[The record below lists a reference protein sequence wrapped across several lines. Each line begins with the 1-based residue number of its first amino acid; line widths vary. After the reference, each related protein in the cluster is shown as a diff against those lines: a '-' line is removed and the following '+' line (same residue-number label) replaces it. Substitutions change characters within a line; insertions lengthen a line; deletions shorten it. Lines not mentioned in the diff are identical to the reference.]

1 MYETVSR
8 EMMDFVQRSP
18 SCFHAVSE
26 LTKML
31 EQAGFIALQET
42 SMP

>member
-26 LTKML
+26 LAKML
-31 EQAGFIALQET
+31 EQAGFIAL
-42 SMP
+42 